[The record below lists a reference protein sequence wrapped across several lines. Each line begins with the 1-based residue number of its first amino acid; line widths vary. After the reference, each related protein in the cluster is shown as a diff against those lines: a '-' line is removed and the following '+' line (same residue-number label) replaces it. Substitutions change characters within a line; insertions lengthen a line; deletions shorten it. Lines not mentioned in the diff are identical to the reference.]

1 MNEKRKDREMVKE
14 IKSREYVVEVAD
26 EDFRKREA
34 KSYRSFKKIIKN
46 HNTDKF
52 LANVEKAIREKESSN
67 TYDN

>member
-1 MNEKRKDREMVKE
+1 MSKGRIVVKVL
-14 IKSREYVVEVAD
+14 KSREYVVEVAD

-52 LANVEKAIREKESSN
+52 LANVEKSIREK
-67 TYDN
+67 DI